1 MQRPALYRYQDMCIR
16 GGCFWPCARSIRAA
30 FTRLMIFL
38 LWLMQCVESH
48 VIRFAGFNQT
58 ALVVLQV
65 NSFRNQV
72 LFKSAAERLPE
83 GAILLEI
90 GPHAILRSLL
100 HQTRCV
106 MPHTTSG

>member
-1 MQRPALYRYQDMCIR
+1 M
-16 GGCFWPCARSIRAA
+16 
-30 FTRLMIFL
+30 RLMYVS
-38 LWLMQCVESH
+38 LWLMQCFRATSSESCASTKLH
-48 VIRFAGFNQT
+48 WMW
-58 ALVVLQV
+58 LQV

-106 MPHTTSG
+106 MLNNASS